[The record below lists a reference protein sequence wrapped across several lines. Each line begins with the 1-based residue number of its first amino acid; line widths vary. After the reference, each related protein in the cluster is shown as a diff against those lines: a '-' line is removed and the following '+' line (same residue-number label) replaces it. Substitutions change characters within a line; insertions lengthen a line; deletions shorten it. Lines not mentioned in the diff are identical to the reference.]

1 MMINR
6 ILANNVLTQAQFKI
20 VADLAYREAGL
31 AISPSKNAMVFSRL
45 GKRMKVLGLRD
56 IDGYC
61 QHLQSTTDPNELGNL
76 VCALTTN
83 VTQFFREPH
92 HFELLRAQFSKFWSA
107 RAREGQILR
116 FWSAGCSTGMEPYSI
131 AMTVAD
137 VLPDFEKWDIRILAT
152 DIDHEMIEQARQ
164 GIYPYQSTT
173 YIPEHL
179 RDTMLEPC
187 NVDGR
192 TNMAAAHCDHRAIRP
207 DIRSLVTF
215 NTHNLIRPWP
225 MRHAFDAIFCRNVV
239 IYFDEATQNRLWP
252 KFAAVTAQNGRFFL
266 GHSERMPGH
275 ENLGYRQIGL
285 TAYQMSSPLSAP
297 IFQKENS
304 YGAS

>member
-1 MMINR
+1 MMIDPR
-6 ILANNVLTQAQFKI
+6 TARGVLTQAQFKI

-45 GKRMKVLGLRD
+45 VKRMKVLGLCD

-61 QHLQSTTDPNELGNL
+61 QHLQHSTDSSELGNL

-92 HFELLRAQFSKFWSA
+92 HFELLREQFSKLWRA
-107 RAREGQILR
+107 RARQGHILR

-137 VLPDFEKWDIRILAT
+137 VLPDFQKWDIRILAT
-152 DIDHEMIEQARQ
+152 DIDHEMIEHARQ
-164 GIYPYQSTT
+164 GIYPYPSTT
-173 YIPEHL
+173 HIPKHL

-187 NVDGR
+187 NRDGR
-192 TNMAAAHCDHRAIRP
+192 TKIAAAQCDHRVIRS
-207 DIRSLVTF
+207 DIRALVTF
-215 NTHNLIRPWP
+215 NTHNLIGPWP
-225 MRHAFDAIFCRNVV
+225 IRHAFDAIFCRNVV

-252 KFAAVTAQNGRFFL
+252 KFAAVIAKDGCFFL
-266 GHSERMPGH
+266 GHSER
-275 ENLGYRQIGL
+275 LAGYESFGFRPIGL
-285 TAYQMSSPLSAP
+285 TAYQMDPPSRAS

-304 YGAS
+304 HGAS